1 MMQPKK
7 NAARL
12 VFPCWE
18 EPASKTT
25 FNISVRHHKLYSVFS
40 TMPIREQ
47 QLVNADDT
55 MIWSHF
61 ETTPLMSTY
70 QLGIVLSDVH
80 HFNDKA
86 NDNVINVWC
95 REGLK
100 TQVMFVQR
108 IARVIGR
115 QLERYMNSSLKIPKV
130 DIIAVPDYEADSS
143 SVWGILLLR

>member
-40 TMPIREQ
+40 TMPIREK
-47 QLVNADDT
+47 LVNADDT

-70 QLGIVLSDVH
+70 QLGIALIDVQR
-80 HFNDKA
+80 FNDKA
-86 NDNVINVWC
+86 NVINVWC
-95 REGLK
+95 REDLN
-100 TQVMFVQR
+100 TQVAFVQR
-108 IARVIGR
+108 IARVIAR
-115 QLERYMNSSLKIPKV
+115 RLERYMNSSLKIPKL
-130 DIIAVPDYEADSS
+130 DIIVVPDYEADSS
-143 SVWGILLLR
+143 SVWGILFLR